1 MEIGDLTPSLPISN
15 LSYQLAARN
24 SQLTTT
30 PPIPKRLRPPDQRR
44 CRAN

>member
-1 MEIGDLTPSLPISN
+1 MENGDLTPGLPISN

-30 PPIPKRLRPPDQRR
+30 PPILKRFRPPDQRR
-44 CRAN
+44 CRTN